1 MQNSGR
7 KPTNQILIR
16 SLVMKNF
23 ILLLLPFLSVAC
35 SVSRQVTPREQTT
48 VEVREKSV
56 FVTDTV
62 YVELPRIVE
71 RVQTLDT
78 TSVIENK
85 YAKSAASVSGGV
97 LAHSFELKPVR
108 EPKTVQKEIVYKD
121 SVIVKE
127 VNVDHYI
134 KVPAGL
140 SGWQKF
146 KIKLGGYAFALII
159 ILIVVAILYVMFHS
173 KIKLL

>member
-1 MQNSGR
+1 
-7 KPTNQILIR
+7 
-16 SLVMKNF
+16 MKNF

-48 VEVREKSV
+48 IEVREKSV

-62 YVELPRIVE
+62 YVELPQIVE

-97 LAHSFELKPVR
+97 LAHSLELKPVR

-134 KVPAGL
+134 KVPAEL

-146 KIKLGGYAFALII
+146 KIKLGGYAFALV
-159 ILIVVAILYVMFHS
+159 ILSIVCFTIYFVSRFNHS
-173 KIKLL
+173 KL